1 MANLLVSF
9 ILSIYL
15 YLQIAQSSKLKIVGG
30 TPVKAD
36 DYPFIAHLQIVKE
49 YVPSDGYMYIGDCGG
64 SLLRKEKPA
73 VILTAAHCIH
83 DIEHPSRQVTYDES
97 YVLLHADTS
106 DDPNGIK
113 KQVSSIKVHPDYA
126 WNHHPDVALVF
137 INEDLTPYTQLSTV
151 FFNENFDWKPSECCS
166 TGDDLTVIGYGKDCD
181 GCPATPTL
189 EAVDVDYLSRS
200 ECSNG
205 KENRY
210 NHISD
215 DQICAYTVNADSCQ
229 GDSGGP
235 LFKRGTREQVGIVS
249 TGYGCAE
256 YPGIYTNIGNKDI
269 YNWINNEMKSE
280 N

>member
-9 ILSIYL
+9 ILSICL

-36 DYPFIAHLQIVKE
+36 QYPFIAYFHAQNWLSSSQYQVAE
-49 YVPSDGYMYIGDCGG
+49 CTG
-64 SLLRKEKPA
+64 SILRKAKPA

-189 EAVDVDYLSRS
+189 EAVDIDYLTRS
-200 ECSNG
+200 ECNTWYSNEG
-205 KENRY
+205 GIFTDE
-210 NHISD
+210 
-215 DQICAYTVNADSCQ
+215 ICTDSVGRAVCH

-235 LFKRGTREQVGIVS
+235 LIRKNTNEQVGLVS
-249 TGYGCAE
+249 HGSSKGCDGKPDV
-256 YPGIYTNIGNKDI
+256 YTDIGDPDVYKWIYANI
-269 YNWINNEMKSE
+269 
-280 N
+280 